1 MKINLAVPDNEVFT
15 PLILNKEKICKEYD
29 INLLIVSETKA
40 ADLMLK
46 NLVDAALLSPYGYGL
61 GVTQADYRI
70 IPGPCLATYG
80 FTSLASLFFRQG
92 LKTIDK
98 VVSPTPDDYMMKIG
112 KLLLAETYNLLLDVE
127 KKNGSSA
134 ELLKHADAALVWEE
148 SSHSVTALDISEE
161 WSISYDFP
169 LPLAFWVC
177 RSEEYPEKISEMIHG
192 LADNELIDVEDII
205 DMDSPGKPTE
215 KRAGKLFW
223 RWNDEIETATEQALQ
238 FLYFHQLV
246 PEIPEVKVLG
256 KEKSTSLPVSLD
268 AESMYDV
275 DDVEY

>member
-1 MKINLAVPDNEVFT
+1 MKINIAVPDNQVFS
-15 PLILNKEKICKEYD
+15 PLIFNKEKICKEFD
-29 INLLIVSETKA
+29 INLLIVNETKA

-70 IPGPCLATYG
+70 IPGPCLASYG
-80 FTSLASLFFRQG
+80 FTSMASLFFRQG
-92 LKTIDK
+92 LKTIEK
-98 VVSPTPDDYMMKIG
+98 VVSPAPEDFIMRIG
-112 KLLLAETYNLLLDVE
+112 RLLLAETYNLLLDVE
-127 KKNGSSA
+127 KRQGNSS
-134 ELLKHADAALVWEE
+134 ELLNHADAALVWEE
-148 SSHSVTALDISEE
+148 SSHSLTALDISEE

-177 RSEEYPEKISEMIHG
+177 RSEEYPEKISEIIHA
-192 LADNELIDVEDII
+192 LADNELIDEEDII
-205 DMDSPGKPTE
+205 DEDSPGNMHE

-256 KEKSTSLPVSLD
+256 KEKTSSLPVSLD
-268 AESMYDV
+268 VESMYEA
-275 DDVEY
+275 DDIEY